1 MRTRRLLPAAGV
13 ALALAV
19 GVFAGTAMAGGG
31 GNGATP
37 TAGKSS
43 VQANFKSTTA
53 AQVKAAAVINSDGS
67 VLRASTLPYHVTA
80 SSNLAT
86 GQYDVRFSHSIGGCA
101 WVGTVGFGT
110 FGGNTGAAEITITGR
125 SGTNNGLFVT
135 TANSA
140 GTLANEPFH
149 VIVIC

>member
-31 GNGATP
+31 GNGSSPA
-37 TAGKSS
+37 AGKAS
-43 VQANFKSTTA
+43 VTPNFKTTKPVQLKGA
-53 AQVKAAAVINSDGS
+53 VVINIDGT
-67 VLRASTLPYHVTA
+67 VMRAATLPYHVTA
-80 SSNLAT
+80 SSNIGT

-140 GTLANEPFH
+140 GTLTNEPFH
-149 VIVIC
+149 VIVVC

>member
-31 GNGATP
+31 GNGP

-43 VQANFKSTTA
+43 VQANFKSTTP
-53 AQVKAAAVINSDGS
+53 AQVKAAAVINSNGS

-80 SSNLAT
+80 SSNIGT

-135 TANSA
+135 TANSS
-140 GTLANEPFH
+140 GTLTNEPFH
-149 VIVIC
+149 VIVVC

>member
-31 GNGATP
+31 GNGSSPA
-37 TAGKSS
+37 AGKAS
-43 VQANFKSTTA
+43 VTPNFKTTTPV
-53 AQVKAAAVINSDGS
+53 QLKGAAVINSDGT
-67 VLRASTLPYHVTA
+67 VMRAATLPYHVTA
-80 SSNLAT
+80 SSNIGT

-140 GTLANEPFH
+140 GTLTNEPFH
-149 VIVIC
+149 VIVVC

>member
-1 MRTRRLLPAAGV
+1 MRTKRLLPAAGV

-31 GNGATP
+31 GNGPNPA
-37 TAGKSS
+37 AGKAS
-43 VQANFKSTTA
+43 VTPSFSSTTPVE
-53 AQVKAAAVINSDGS
+53 VKAAAVINGNGT
-67 VLRASTLPYHVTA
+67 VRRASTLPYGV
-80 SSNLAT
+80 SSSTNIGT
-86 GQYDVRFSHSIGGCA
+86 GTYDLRFNHNIGGCA

-140 GTLANEPFH
+140 GTLTNEPFH
-149 VIVIC
+149 VIVVC

>member
-31 GNGATP
+31 GNGSSPA
-37 TAGKSS
+37 AGKAS
-43 VQANFKSTTA
+43 VTPNFKTTTPV
-53 AQVKAAAVINSDGS
+53 QLKGAAVINSDGT
-67 VLRASTLPYHVTA
+67 VMRAATLPYHVTA
-80 SSNLAT
+80 SSNIGT

-140 GTLANEPFH
+140 GTLTNELFH
-149 VIVIC
+149 GIVVC